1 MNKFIINLILLIGV
15 SIAITFQS
23 KTQIHVNSLNNAG
36 IGTETPDYKLDVTGS
51 GYIQSVF
58 QSTNSSGGI
67 MLKNYTGRKWE
78 IQCVNSSSWTCPNG
92 LIIYDRSAGSYR
104 FVILSNGYA
113 GIGTRNPQYKLDV
126 AGYIRATNVTV
137 PSDYRF
143 KNNIKDLKPDTF
155 KITNLRPVQYNYT
168 KDLFDIDISDSIALS
183 DSMFVANQRSE
194 EQIKILN
201 KKHYGFIAQEVQQI
215 FPELVDEDKN
225 GILSIDYI
233 SLIPI
238 IVSDLKQQ
246 ERKYEELQAK
256 YQELINQIS
265 VLQTSLK

>member
-1 MNKFIINLILLIGV
+1 
-15 SIAITFQS
+15 
-23 KTQIHVNSLNNAG
+23 
-36 IGTETPDYKLDVTGS
+36 
-51 GYIQSVF
+51 
-58 QSTNSSGGI
+58 
-67 MLKNYTGRKWE
+67 
-78 IQCVNSSSWTCPNG
+78 
-92 LIIYDRSAGSYR
+92 
-104 FVILSNGYA
+104 
-113 GIGTRNPQYKLDV
+113 
-126 AGYIRATNVTV
+126 
-137 PSDYRF
+137 
-143 KNNIKDLKPDTF
+143 
-155 KITNLRPVQYNYT
+155 
-168 KDLFDIDISDSIALS
+168 
-183 DSMFVANQRSE
+183 MFVANQRSE